1 MREAPEHLTKGG
13 RVLFGTG
20 NFGDVA
26 RFKRIAQGF
35 GYSINLLAKEDSVE
49 INPIDF
55 QLYELRKSQ

>member
-1 MREAPEHLTKGG
+1 M
-13 RVLFGTG
+13 LFGTG